1 MTYYIE
7 TTSLTKKFGDLVAV
21 AELNLTVGAGEIYGL
36 LGPNG
41 AGKTTTVKM
50 LCGIITPTSGS
61 ANVLGHKIDR
71 SITPLIGYMPQETA
85 LYVDLTI
92 RENLTFFGKI
102 FGLHKDKIEE
112 RKRAL
117 LEFIHLEKFADT
129 LVVNLSGGMKH
140 RVSLACALLHEPKLL
155 FLDEP
160 TVGIDPELRVSF
172 WDYFSELKESGI
184 SILITTHYMDEAG
197 RCDRIGFMRGGRLI
211 AEGRPS
217 ELLQS
222 SNTESL
228 EDAFLEF
235 AKGISAT

>member
-1 MTYYIE
+1 MTHYIE
-7 TTSLTKKFGDLVAV
+7 ATFLTKKFGGLTAV
-21 AELNLTVGAGEIYGL
+21 DKLNLTVGAGEIYGL

-41 AGKTTTVKM
+41 AGKTTLVKM
-50 LCGIITPTSGS
+50 LCGITAPTSGG
-61 ANVLGHKIDR
+61 ANVLGHKIDK
-71 SITPLIGYMPQETA
+71 SVTPLIGYMPQEMA
-85 LYVDLTI
+85 LYLNLTV

-102 FGLHKDKIEE
+102 FGLRKDKIQE
-112 RKRAL
+112 REGVL
-117 LEFIHLEKFADT
+117 LKFIHLEKFADA
-129 LVVNLSGGMKH
+129 LVANISGGMKN

-172 WDYFSELKESGI
+172 WDYFSTLKESGI
-184 SILITTHYMDEAG
+184 TILITTHYMDEAG
-197 RCDRIGFMRGGRLI
+197 RCDRIGFMRGGHLI

-217 ELLQS
+217 ELLQF